1 MNRGLLTIRANCG
14 WIVVALAVVVCA
26 ARPPSSLAEIPP
38 RYRLA
43 DLKAL
48 QHAFV
53 ELAEEVRPSV
63 TAIRTY
69 KVQNPRATGPR
80 LVMRPFSQGSGFVID
95 ANGYIATN
103 RHVVAD
109 SDVITVILHNG
120 LKYEADL
127 VQADR
132 RSDLAVLKIDAEK
145 LKPVRF
151 GDLVNVK
158 INQWAF
164 ACGNPF
170 GLANDDGR
178 TSVTFG
184 VVSALG
190 REMTE
195 RLVGGSDIEYYG
207 NLIETSAAIN
217 PGSSGGPLFN
227 LDREVIGVVT
237 AIETSSGVNEGH
249 GFAIP
254 IDRHTQRIL
263 DTLKTGRA
271 VRYGFLGVRVRD
283 VDEPESTLVVN
294 ARIHRGA
301 QLDEISFPAGPAG
314 AAGLKARDI
323 VIEFDGVPVE
333 NSDHLVRLVGFTP
346 VGAEVPVTFLRN
358 GVKRK
363 TTVKLGDRQG
373 MLSRADGP
381 Q

>member
-1 MNRGLLTIRANCG
+1 MSRSLPTTRTYYCRIVAVLT
-14 WIVVALAVVVCA
+14 LVVCI
-26 ARPPSSLAEIPP
+26 ARPLPSLAELPP
-38 RYRLA
+38 RYTLG

-48 QHAFV
+48 QRAFV
-53 ELAEEVRPSV
+53 ELAEDIQPSV
-63 TAIRTY
+63 VAIRTY
-69 KVQNPRATGPR
+69 KVQDPRDTGPR

-95 ANGYIATN
+95 STGYVATN

-109 SDVITVILHNG
+109 SDVISVILHNG
-120 LKYEADL
+120 LKYEAQL
-127 VQADR
+127 VQADP
-132 RSDLAVLKIDAEK
+132 RSDLAILKISAEK
-145 LKPVRF
+145 LKAVRF
-151 GDLVNVK
+151 GDLEKVK
-158 INQWAF
+158 VNQWAF

-190 REMTE
+190 REMTD
-195 RLVGGSDIEYYG
+195 RLVPGSDREYYG

-227 LDREVIGVVT
+227 LDGEVIGVVT

-254 IDRHTQRIL
+254 LDKNTRRIL
-263 DTLKTGRA
+263 DTLKAGQT

-283 VDEPESTLVVN
+283 VDEPQSSLVVDI
-294 ARIHRGA
+294 RVYRGA
-301 QLDEISFPAGPAG
+301 QLDEISYPTGPAG
-314 AAGLKARDI
+314 TAGLKARDI

-333 NSDHLVRLVGFTP
+333 SSDHLVRLVGFTP

-358 GVKRK
+358 GVKRQ
-363 TTVKLGDRQG
+363 TTVKMGDRQE
-373 MLSRADGP
+373 MLSRSEQP
-381 Q
+381 R